1 MHKHILIATDG
12 SALAQKGV
20 ATGIELARRFGAKVT
35 AVTVSEPATHL
46 VPDAGFIEV
55 PEAEEDAARAVLDAV
70 ADAAGEVDVPCE
82 TVYVRNQYPAEAILK
97 TAEAKGCD
105 MIVMASHGR
114 RAIGRMLL
122 GGEAVRVIT
131 QAHVPVLVCK

>member
-20 ATGIELARRFGAKVT
+20 VAGLDLARRFGAKVT
-35 AVTVSEPATHL
+35 AITVSEPATHL
-46 VPDAGFIEV
+46 VPDAGFIDL

-70 ADAAGEVDVPCE
+70 ADAAGEADIACD
-82 TVYVRNQYPAEAILK
+82 TVHVANQYPAEAILK
-97 TAEAKGCD
+97 TAESLGCD

>member
-12 SALAQKGV
+12 SALAAKGV
-20 ATGIELARRFGAKVT
+20 TAGLDLARQFGAKVT

-46 VPDAGFIEV
+46 VPDAGFV
-55 PEAEEDAARAVLDAV
+55 DMPEAEEEAARAILDAV
-70 ADAAGEVDVPCE
+70 ADAAGEADIACE
-82 TVYVRNQYPAEAILK
+82 TIHVRNQYPAEAILK
-97 TAEAKGCD
+97 TAESKGCD
-105 MIVMASHGR
+105 LIVMASHGR

>member
-12 SALAQKGV
+12 SALAEKGV
-20 ATGIELARRFGAKVT
+20 AAGLDLARAFGAKVT
-35 AVTVSEPATHL
+35 AVTVSEPAAHL
-46 VPDAGFIEV
+46 VPDAGFIDTSG
-55 PEAEEDAARAVLDAV
+55 EDDAVRAILDAV
-70 ADAAGEVDVPCE
+70 ADAAAETDIACE
-82 TVYVRNQYPAEAILK
+82 TVHVKNQYPAEAILQ
-97 TAEAKGCD
+97 TAEQRGCD

-131 QAHVPVLVCK
+131 HAHVPVLVCK

>member
-20 ATGIELARRFGAKVT
+20 AAGLALARSFGAKVT

-46 VPDAGFIEV
+46 VPDAGFIDL
-55 PEAEEDAARAVLDAV
+55 PEAEEDAARAILDAV
-70 ADAAGEVDVPCE
+70 ADAAQEADIACDTLHVA
-82 TVYVRNQYPAEAILK
+82 NQYPAEAILK
-97 TAEAKGCD
+97 TAEARGCD

-131 QAHVPVLVCK
+131 QANVPVLVCK

>member
-20 ATGIELARRFGAKVT
+20 VAGLELARTFGAKVT

-46 VPDAGFIEV
+46 VPDAGFV
-55 PEAEEDAARAVLDAV
+55 DLPEAEEDAARAILAAV
-70 ADAAGEVDVPCE
+70 ADAAGEADIACD
-82 TVYVRNQYPAEAILK
+82 TVHVANQYPAEAILK
-97 TAEAKGCD
+97 TAESRGCD

-131 QAHVPVLVCK
+131 QARVPVLVCK

>member
-12 SALAQKGV
+12 SPLAHKGV
-20 ATGIELARRFGAKVT
+20 AAGLGLARQFGAKIT

-46 VPDAGFIEV
+46 VPDAGFVEM
-55 PEAEEDAARAVLDAV
+55 PEAEEDAARAILDAV
-70 ADAAGEVDVPCE
+70 AEAAGEADIACE
-82 TVYVRNQYPAEAILK
+82 TVHVRNQYPAEAILK

-122 GGEAVRVIT
+122 GGEAVRVIA

>member
-20 ATGIELARRFGAKVT
+20 VAGLELARTFGAKVT

-46 VPDAGFIEV
+46 VPDAGFV
-55 PEAEEDAARAVLDAV
+55 DLPEAEEDAARAILAAV
-70 ADAAGEVDVPCE
+70 ADAAGEADIACD
-82 TVYVRNQYPAEAILK
+82 TVHVANQYPAEAILK
-97 TAEAKGCD
+97 TAESRGCD

-114 RAIGRMLL
+114 RAIKRMLL

-131 QAHVPVLVCK
+131 QARVPVLVCK